1 VEAVDASE
9 AAATNVLLRAVLGMA
24 GPEGV
29 AISDDDA
36 ARAARFLAERAHRS
50 LGDGLDA
57 AVVASRWAGRWRSG
71 RPACGRCSRIVHAE
85 AWCEACGEE
94 LCGRCWGD
102 GDEFLCDVCRHRRT
116 SPFEDVPVTSGAL

>member
-1 VEAVDASE
+1 MDASE
-9 AAATNVLLRAVLGMA
+9 AAATNVLLRAVLAMA

-36 ARAARFLAERAHRS
+36 ERAARFLAERAQRA
-50 LGDGLDA
+50 LGGGLDGA
-57 AVVASRWAGRWRSG
+57 TVATRWARRWRSV
-71 RPACGRCSRIVHAE
+71 RPVCGRCSRIVA
-85 AWCEACGEE
+85 ASVWCEACGEE

-116 SPFEDVPVTSGAL
+116 APFEGVPVTCGAL

>member
-1 VEAVDASE
+1 MDASE

-36 ARAARFLAERAHRS
+36 ERAARFLAERAHRA
-50 LGDGLDA
+50 LGGGLEGV
-57 AVVASRWAGRWRSG
+57 VVATRWAGRWRQV
-71 RPACGRCSRIVHAE
+71 RPVCGRCSGNVGAE
-85 AWCEACGEE
+85 AWCEACGDE

-102 GDEFLCDVCRHRRT
+102 GDEVLCEVCRHRRM
-116 SPFEDVPVTSGAL
+116 SPYEDVPVTSGVL

>member
-1 VEAVDASE
+1 MDASE

-29 AISDDDA
+29 SVSDDDA
-36 ARAARFLAERAHRS
+36 QRAARFLAVRAHRAS
-50 LGDGLDA
+50 GEGLDGG
-57 AVVASRWAGRWRSG
+57 VVAARWAGRWRSV
-71 RPACGRCSRIVHAE
+71 RPVCGRCSRIVHAD

-102 GDEFLCDVCRHRRT
+102 GDEHFCDLCRHRRL
-116 SPFEDVPVTSGAL
+116 SPFEDVHVTSGAP